1 MDNKSYRNVIVE
13 RKAGSGC
20 LVFPLWGRSINID
33 SWVQPRGPRL
43 SRSGVGPRNV
53 RSIKHSGDSGASAPK
68 ARLGKATPWFIP
80 FLTCSLKCIRGLS
93 LRVALPSWAS
103 DVCLYL
109 LELHL

>member
-68 ARLGKATPWFIP
+68 ARLGKATPWFISFSYLFFKMHP
-80 FLTCSLKCIRGLS
+80 CTLTQGGI
-93 LRVALPSWAS
+93 AL
-103 DVCLYL
+103 LGF
-109 LELHL
+109 